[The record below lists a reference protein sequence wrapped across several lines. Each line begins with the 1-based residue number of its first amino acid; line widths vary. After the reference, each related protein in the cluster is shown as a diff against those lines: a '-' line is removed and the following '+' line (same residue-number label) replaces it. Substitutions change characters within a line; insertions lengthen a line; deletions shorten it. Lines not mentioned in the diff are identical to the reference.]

1 MYCTY
6 MLTIASLKMF
16 VRNRQALFFSIFM
29 PLMIMV
35 IFGAMNFDRQTS
47 LTVGLVAEHPG
58 MAAAAFVQQ
67 AKKIPAV
74 TVDQGTLEE
83 ELRSLKAG
91 DRTAV
96 LVVPDNFLMPLGSRQ
111 LSVYVNSGRPI
122 EANMA
127 LAMIDR
133 VADKATLMASHATP
147 LFEIKQESVS
157 VREVRY
163 IEFLLPGVIA
173 MSVMQMSVFS
183 VAFVFAQYREKGVLK
198 RLLATPVRPYQ
209 FVTANILTRLLMSLF
224 QAGVFTVL
232 GLMIFHIHIVGAY
245 WLLAVCIVA
254 GSLMFLGLGFTI
266 SGLCKTMETVPVLS
280 NIIVFPMLFL
290 GNVFFSAGNMP
301 GWLKPIANNLP
312 LTYFSRALRAVM
324 TEGAGLAEIRWDL
337 LGIVG
342 WGALLITLAMITFR
356 MQGKEA

>member
-6 MLTIASLKMF
+6 MLTLASLKMF

-29 PLMIMV
+29 PLLIMV
-35 IFGAMNFDRQTS
+35 IFGAMNFDRQTP

-83 ELRSLKAG
+83 ELGELKG
-91 DRTAV
+91 GNRTAV
-96 LVVPDNFLMPLGSRQ
+96 LVVPDNFLGPLGSKQ
-111 LSVYVNSGRPI
+111 LKVYVNQERPI

-127 LAMIDR
+127 MAVIDR
-133 VADKATLMASHATP
+133 MADKATLMARHVTP

-183 VAFVFAQYREKGVLK
+183 VAFVLPSIGRRGCSSGCW
-198 RLLATPVRPYQ
+198 PRPCGR
-209 FVTANILTRLLMSLF
+209 TSL
-224 QAGVFTVL
+224 
-232 GLMIFHIHIVGAY
+232 
-245 WLLAVCIVA
+245 
-254 GSLMFLGLGFTI
+254 
-266 SGLCKTMETVPVLS
+266 
-280 NIIVFPMLFL
+280 
-290 GNVFFSAGNMP
+290 
-301 GWLKPIANNLP
+301 
-312 LTYFSRALRAVM
+312 
-324 TEGAGLAEIRWDL
+324 
-337 LGIVG
+337 
-342 WGALLITLAMITFR
+342 
-356 MQGKEA
+356 